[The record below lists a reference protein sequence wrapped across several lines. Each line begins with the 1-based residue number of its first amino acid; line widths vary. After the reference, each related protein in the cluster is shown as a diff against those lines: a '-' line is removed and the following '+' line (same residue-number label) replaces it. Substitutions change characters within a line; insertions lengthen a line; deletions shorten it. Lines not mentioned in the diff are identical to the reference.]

1 MALFKYS
8 AVDSGGRRKKGS
20 LQADSPRQVRSQ
32 LRDQGLV
39 PLDVTLSHVQGAAN
53 APRFTNFLSRLSSL
67 ELAVAT
73 RQMATLLNA
82 GLPVEETLLA
92 TAQQSDRARTKN
104 IFLMVR
110 SRVLEGRSLA
120 QSLAE
125 HPQSFENIYVS
136 AVEAGERAGY
146 LPGILSSL
154 AEYTEGRHQSMQN
167 LSMAMVYPI
176 MLFFLSLAVVAGLLG
191 YVVPDMVAV
200 FERTEQSLPFITRA
214 LIVASDAVREY
225 GLMALVLVLIAVVGA
240 RIALRQQA
248 VRLKLDQL
256 VLRMP
261 LVRRVSRGLH
271 TSRYAN
277 TLGVLTSSGVPL
289 AEAMSIAASVVKN
302 SAMRAGYNEATRRVT
317 EGASFASALK
327 EVPHVPPIMVHMAAS
342 GEKSGQ
348 LDAMLVRVA
357 EYQHEEFERITNT
370 LIRLFEPAML
380 LVMGGLVL
388 TIVLAILLPITQM
401 NQFLV

>member
-1 MALFKYS
+1 MALFKYQ
-8 AVDSGGRRKKGS
+8 AIDPGGRRKKGS
-20 LQADSPRQVRSQ
+20 VQADSPRQVRAQ
-32 LRDQGLV
+32 LREQGLV
-39 PLDVTLSHVQGAAN
+39 PLDVTASKAQGAAN
-53 APRFTNFLSRLSSL
+53 APRFANFFSRLSSL

-73 RQMATLLNA
+73 RQLATLLNA
-82 GLPVEETLLA
+82 GLPVEETLYA
-92 TAQQSDRARTKN
+92 TAQQSDRARTRN

-146 LPGILSSL
+146 LPGILASL
-154 AEYTEGRHQSMQN
+154 AEYTEGRHKSIQN

-191 YVVPDMVAV
+191 YVVPDMIAV

-214 LIVASDAVREY
+214 LIAASDWVRAY
-225 GLMALVLVLIAVVGA
+225 GAMALILVLLAAVG
-240 RIALRQQA
+240 LRLA
-248 VRLKLDQL
+248 MRKREVRLKVDGL
-256 VLRMP
+256 VLSLP
-261 LVRRVSRGLH
+261 LLRRVSRGLH

-302 SAMRAGYNEATRRVT
+302 SAMQSGFNEATRRVT
-317 EGASFASALK
+317 EGASFANALK

-348 LDAMLVRVA
+348 LDTMLVRVA

-380 LVMGGLVL
+380 LIMGGLVL

-401 NQFLV
+401 NQFLA

>member
-1 MALFKYS
+1 MALFNYK
-8 AVDSGGRRKKGS
+8 AVNPDGRRRTGS
-20 LQADSPRQVRSQ
+20 LQADSPRQVRAQ
-32 LRDQGLV
+32 LREQGLV
-39 PLDVTLSHVQGAAN
+39 PLDVTLSKAQGAAN
-53 APRFTNFLSRLSSL
+53 APRFANFFSRLTSL

-92 TAQQSDRARTKN
+92 TAQQSDRIRTRN
-104 IFLMVR
+104 LFMMVR

-146 LPGILSSL
+146 LPGILTSL
-154 AEYTEGRHQSMQN
+154 AEYTEGRHKSIQN

-176 MLFFLSLAVVAGLLG
+176 MLFLLSLAVVAGLLG

-200 FERTEQSLPFITRA
+200 FERTEQALPLITR
-214 LIVASDAVREY
+214 
-225 GLMALVLVLIAVVGA
+225 VLIAASDWVRDYGV
-240 RIALRQQA
+240 IALIAVALAALALRVAMRQKSA
-248 VRLKLDQL
+248 RLRFDYL
-256 VLRMP
+256 VLSVP
-261 LVRRVSRGLH
+261 LIRRVSRGLH

-302 SAMRAGYNEATRRVT
+302 SAMQSGFNEATRRVT
-317 EGASFASALK
+317 EGTSFASALK

-348 LDAMLVRVA
+348 LDTMLVRVA

-380 LVMGGLVL
+380 LIMGGLVL